1 MEARILMAINS
12 TAVADDGESRI
23 IAKLPKLS
31 NGAEDLGRFSH
42 SETTNTSHAEREAG
56 DQVNRF
62 LLCVLVSESSKRIKA
77 SGEKVGELLPMT
89 KIVRGVLRSYRLAAK
104 DKCGPLAGPEL
115 DIAGIRVLNDRV
127 LKSELARHSRERVK
141 TSETRLAHAERLND
155 DTRIKAEK
163 DGLERAIELRD
174 RLTRDY
180 R

>member
-1 MEARILMAINS
+1 MAINS
-12 TAVADDGESRI
+12 TVAADDGESHI

-31 NGAEDLGRFSH
+31 NSAIGLGDLGRAAH
-42 SETTNTSHAEREAG
+42 SETTYSSHAEREAG

-104 DKCGPLAGPEL
+104 DKLGPLAGPDL
-115 DIAGIRVLNDRV
+115 DMAGLRVLNEKV

-180 R
+180 H